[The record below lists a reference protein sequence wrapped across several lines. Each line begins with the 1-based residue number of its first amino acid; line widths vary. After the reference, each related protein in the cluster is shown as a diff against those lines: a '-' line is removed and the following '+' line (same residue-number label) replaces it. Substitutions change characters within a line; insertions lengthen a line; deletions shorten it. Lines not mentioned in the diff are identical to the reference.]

1 MTHIKSAEFITHFS
15 GLITDQNNKNK
26 PTEHCKLFRFFFLLL
41 IKIMKMSKEIILIK
55 STILSGLIK
64 LIKLQSLPNEAWIT
78 DQNNEN
84 KCQKHLHQ
92 IPNPEAQMQFLSSI
106 RWWRKWLPRM
116 GRSEAG
122 VGTGSPTVF
131 WEPILEGGP
140 ASRKQSNLG
149 SWRRTFSSG
158 EEEIETSLY
167 IHRSCISCNH
177 FSVFSSLLSVIRDG
191 RIWVLYE
198 ETI

>member
-1 MTHIKSAEFITHFS
+1 
-15 GLITDQNNKNK
+15 
-26 PTEHCKLFRFFFLLL
+26 
-41 IKIMKMSKEIILIK
+41 MKMSKEIILIK

-116 GRSEAG
+116 SRSEAG

>member
-15 GLITDQNNKNK
+15 GLITDLNNKNK
-26 PTEHCKLFRFFFLLL
+26 PTGHCKLFRFFLLL

-92 IPNPEAQMQFLSSI
+92 IPNPEAQMQFLSGI

-116 GRSEAG
+116 SRSERG

-149 SWRRTFSSG
+149 SWWRTFSSG

-167 IHRSCISCNH
+167 IHRSCISCNC
-177 FSVFSSLLSVIRDG
+177 FSVFSSLPSVIHDG